1 MSQSTPVSNQ
11 SATQTKYTV
20 PFSSVV
26 NAALLRAAA
35 AERMEPTEIIQ
46 RATIDRLME
55 DDFIEKVDADR
66 LKLFRA
72 LIDRAVQA
80 AQEICVSG
88 RFASSITLDAIHKCM
103 NDPSQLPG
111 QPYNWTDGYKAYV

>member
-80 AQEICVSG
+80 AQD
-88 RFASSITLDAIHKCM
+88 DA
-103 NDPSQLPG
+103 
-111 QPYNWTDGYKAYV
+111 TT